1 MEIHASQACTTTGL
15 VRYTLKENIVN
26 KIITHCIVCSVLLVG
41 SSCDDSKQIEIY
53 ISKIQNSAQVAE
65 MTAVRARDAAHWS
78 RQDLTQIMDIAK
90 SIKQESQH
98 TLNSIDSILKQPAL
112 VHKDAQDYMTYY
124 LSLSPEIQQS
134 PRLFNKFARAKN
146 RRVVIKKLIRAKES
160 YLEKARSFA
169 KQSTEHAQ
177 EFVELVEQSV
187 IDADRLAAN
196 TRKRADQIKAVLE
209 EAYDQDTATRVQ
221 LLSKQAEQYEKEAIA
236 FTTQAVNFKS
246 VGIIKLKEIK
256 RLRKRTQYNQRNVRD
271 ILTPIKSRIREFY
284 DGLNQ

>member
-1 MEIHASQACTTTGL
+1 M
-15 VRYTLKENIVN
+15 N
-26 KIITHCIVCSVLLVG
+26 KIYPHCMICAVLLVG

-78 RQDLTQIMDIAK
+78 RQDLTQIKDIAK

-98 TLNSIDSILKQPAL
+98 TLNSINSILKQPAL
-112 VHKDAQDYMTYY
+112 VHKDAQEYMTYY
-124 LSLSPEIQQS
+124 LSLSPAVQQS
-134 PRLFNKFARAKN
+134 PQLFNKFSRAKN
-146 RRVVIKKLIRAKES
+146 QRVVIKKLIKAKES

-169 KQSTEHAQ
+169 KQSTEQAQ
-177 EFVELVEQSV
+177 GFVELVEQST
-187 IDADRLAAN
+187 IDADSMAADS
-196 TRKRADQIKAVLE
+196 RRRADQIKAVLE

-246 VGIIKLKEIK
+246 VAIIKLKEIK
-256 RLRKRTQYNQRNVRD
+256 RLRKRTQYNQKNVSD
-271 ILTPIKSRIREFY
+271 ILTPIKSKIRQFY
-284 DGLNQ
+284 HGLDQ

>member
-1 MEIHASQACTTTGL
+1 MQVKPARQPDLYGTPK
-15 VRYTLKENIVN
+15 KENMVN
-26 KIITHCIVCSVLLVG
+26 KIYSHHIICTVLLVG

-78 RQDLTQIMDIAK
+78 RQDLSQIKDIAK

-98 TLNSIDSILKQPAL
+98 TVNSIDSILKQPAL
-112 VHKDAQDYMTYY
+112 VHKDAQEYMTYY
-124 LSLSPEIQQS
+124 LSLSPVVQQS
-134 PRLFNKFARAKN
+134 PRLYNKFLRAKN
-146 RRVVIKKLIRAKES
+146 QRVVIKKLIRARES

-169 KQSTEHAQ
+169 KQSTEQAQ
-177 EFVELVEQSV
+177 GFVELVEQST
-187 IDADRLAAN
+187 IDADSMAAN
-196 TRKRADQIKAVLE
+196 GRTRADQTKAVLE

-256 RLRKRTQYNQRNVRD
+256 RLRKKTQYNLKNVSD
-271 ILTPIKSRIREFY
+271 ILKPIKSKIRQFY